1 MVVWNDLG
9 WKGVYLLMERPI
21 LVLDGF
27 NCFVRNLV
35 VNESI
40 TASGDLVGG
49 TLGFL
54 RMMVNLINQFKPTK
68 VYICWEQG
76 GASPRRKHI
85 YPEYKAN
92 RAKTG
97 KDAFKKDGKINALAD
112 KENKSRQLLLLANIL
127 NCLPI
132 CQLYLPEVEADD
144 IAGWLVKNKLK
155 TINATKI
162 LVSSDK
168 DFYQLL
174 EDKTVKIFNPA
185 TKNLVNEEEVI
196 ARFGISPKNITL
208 ARAIVGD
215 ESDNIDGISGIGL
228 KTVASRFSELKA
240 TDIDYDID
248 WVLERSK
255 ETINESVNSTRKSA
269 KIPKC
274 FQDIVLGEDIIR
286 RNWKLM
292 FLDNSSLS
300 SDQIKKLDYKV
311 DNFEPKINQLQ
322 FIKNF
327 TANNIAI
334 TNDIDRIPTE
344 LRFLT
349 I

>member
-1 MVVWNDLG
+1 MD
-9 WKGVYLLMERPI
+9 RPI
-21 LVLDGF
+21 LIFDGF
-27 NCFVRNLV
+27 NCFIRNLV

-85 YPEYKAN
+85 YSEYKAN

-127 NCLPI
+127 NCLPV

-144 IAGWLVKNKLK
+144 IAGWLIRNKLK
-155 TINATKI
+155 TENAQKI

-174 EDKTVKIFNPA
+174 EDNSVRIYNPA
-185 TKNLVNEEEVI
+185 TKNLVNADEVI
-196 ARFGISPKNITL
+196 ERFGISPRNITV
-208 ARAIVGD
+208 ARSIVGD
-215 ESDNIDGISGIGL
+215 ESDNIDGISGVGL
-228 KTVASRFSELKA
+228 KTVASRFSELKS
-240 TDIDYDID
+240 TEMDYDID
-248 WVLERSK
+248 WILERSK
-255 ETINESVNSTRKSA
+255 ETINESVNSKRKSV

-274 FQDIVLGEDIIR
+274 FQDIVLGEEVIR

-300 SDQIKKLDYKV
+300 SNQIQKLDSKV
-311 DNFEPKINQLQ
+311 DGFEPKINQLQ

-327 TANNIAI
+327 TANNIVVS
-334 TNDIDRIPTE
+334 NDIDRIPTE